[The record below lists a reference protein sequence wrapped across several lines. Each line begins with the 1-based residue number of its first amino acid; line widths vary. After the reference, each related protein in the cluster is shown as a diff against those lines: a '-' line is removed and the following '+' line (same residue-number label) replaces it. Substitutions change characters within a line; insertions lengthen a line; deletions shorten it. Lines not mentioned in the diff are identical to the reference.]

1 MLHFL
6 LVFLFALV
14 TLCNSDGNSPFF
26 FFGLVQC
33 SQCPLWIW
41 NCFTLQV
48 TILHSKS
55 DEWVIPGAR
64 QRNSFCLLKGS
75 FCLRLL
81 NCHSSDF
88 CTHTKKRC
96 WGCSTVEPICI
107 CQCCLLFV
115 SNGLGVQCFSLFI
128 NLDKKSEI
136 IIFSLSDRFHKQGH
150 IFLPWLYGLCVC
162 PEGWIGEGCFGLFFL
177 YLPEIL
183 KQQEP
188 TIYSCWLCKCVRRRF
203 GGKDALNAVWHFN
216 VSCSINF
223 KQREFGT

>member
-1 MLHFL
+1 M
-6 LVFLFALV
+6 
-14 TLCNSDGNSPFF
+14 P
-26 FFGLVQC
+26 C

-128 NLDKKSEI
+128 NLDKESLKS
-136 IIFSLSDRFHKQGH
+136 
-150 IFLPWLYGLCVC
+150 
-162 PEGWIGEGCFGLFFL
+162 LFFL
-177 YLPEIL
+177 YLTDSIS
-183 KQQEP
+183 KA
-188 TIYSCWLCKCVRRRF
+188 TFSYRGSMDFVYVRR
-203 GGKDALNAVWHFN
+203 GGLGKVALVYFFCIYLKYWNSRNQQFTLVDY
-216 VSCSINF
+216 VSVSVSGSVARMPWMLSDTSMF
-223 KQREFGT
+223 HAA